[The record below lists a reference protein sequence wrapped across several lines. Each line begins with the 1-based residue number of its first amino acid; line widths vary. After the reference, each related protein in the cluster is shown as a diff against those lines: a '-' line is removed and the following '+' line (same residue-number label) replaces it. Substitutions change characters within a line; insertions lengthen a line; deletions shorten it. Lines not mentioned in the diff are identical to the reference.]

1 MRDGY
6 VRLLL
11 TIIAAALVALVLLEG
26 GWLPRPGAEPAE
38 PPAGRYQYMPLR
50 YGPLGNFLLRFDSA
64 TGKLE
69 RVRFPA
75 NDVVWEEVGVVAGGK
90 TAKPD
95 PVRETAPGLP
105 GVPGAGAGGGIVVG
119 PGGVLS
125 PAPRPPSPPGG
136 DAGTP

>member
-26 GWLPRPGAEPAE
+26 GWLPRPAAAPEA
-38 PPAGRYQYMPLR
+38 PPAGRYQYAPLR
-50 YGPLGNFLLRFDSA
+50 YGPLGNFLVRFDSA

-75 NDVVWEEVGVVAGGK
+75 NDVVWEEVGVLPAGK
-90 TAKPD
+90 AAKSD
-95 PVRETAPGLP
+95 PLRETPPGLP
-105 GVPGAGAGGGIVVG
+105 GVPGSGTGGGVVVG

-125 PAPRPPSPPGG
+125 PAAPPPGPPGG
-136 DAGTP
+136 GAGAP

>member
-26 GWLPRPGAEPAE
+26 GWLPRRASAPAE
-38 PPAGRYQYMPLR
+38 PPSGRYQYAALR
-50 YGPLGNFLLRFDSA
+50 YGPLGNFLVRFDSA

-75 NDVVWEEVGVVAGGK
+75 SDVAWEEVGVLPAGK
-90 TAKPD
+90 KPRKD
-95 PVRETAPGLP
+95 PLKETAPPLP
-105 GVPGAGAGGGIVVG
+105 GGGITIG

-125 PAPRPPSPPGG
+125 PAPAPPSPP
-136 DAGTP
+136 AGAGAP